1 MLRVFAV
8 PRIRH
13 ACLPF
18 LLGLALAPGVA
29 YPAAW
34 AEAEGPVE
42 EIMVHARK
50 REQALTDTPVSIS
63 VVGSSAIEDWTLA
76 SLEDLE
82 LAVPNLRTAAQY
94 VYANTI
100 SLRGVGTYSR
110 NIGFDER
117 VGLYLDGIYLGP
129 SYGLNQSLLDV
140 DQVEVMRGP
149 QGTFFG
155 RNAIAGAVTLVS
167 AKPGPDTAARVLARY
182 GRFDTRTFEGRLNV
196 PLSDTLFASLSG
208 SLNKRDGLTTNIYD
222 GSKIGN
228 RNRNSMRA
236 QVLYRPSDRFE
247 AHLSLD
253 RNEIDENMLIGDP
266 NTDTFGIFPDTAAP
280 AAFEVDFNIAPT
292 QKVVTKG
299 AGLTL
304 SWTLEGGMELR
315 SLTGL
320 RSTDA
325 GHHYDTDYT
334 SIDILYADYTE
345 DYQHASQE
353 FRLTSP
359 DDGGPLGYVLGVTYL
374 DQTGKTDRHAIGGA
388 AAFILGAAEGADMS
402 SVGRVDTKAWG
413 LYGSLDY
420 EFSDAFTLSAGLRW
434 SSDKKSVDW
443 SIDTSGAPAFGLAT
457 GTLIDDRRD
466 TDISP
471 TLSLSYAPTDAFT
484 AFLRYGE
491 GYKGGGY
498 NLDYVSASIFP
509 DQLTFDKETAQS
521 YEAGVKGT
529 LMDGMAWFSAT
540 AFWVDYKN
548 FQVNQ
553 FLDQGGGSTI
563 IVISNAAKV
572 RTKGLE
578 LELTAKPADGL
589 SLTASL
595 ALLDA
600 EYRQFTDGGVGG
612 TDVSGNKLDAPDME
626 ASIALAY
633 ERPITDGLTGFIKV
647 HASFADSYFVTP
659 DNITEQPLLGGGSVP
674 FGQISSRSQLNAKLG
689 IGSPTDGW
697 TVALWVQNGFGDNGT
712 AASLRDFFGTIVEAQ
727 TTPRSYGLELVY
739 DF

>member
-1 MLRVFAV
+1 MLGVFAV

-13 ACLPF
+13 ASLPF
-18 LLGLALAPGVA
+18 LFASVMAPGVA
-29 YPAAW
+29 TPAVG

-50 REQALTDTPVSIS
+50 REQTLTDTPVSIS
-63 VVGSSAIEDWTLA
+63 VVGARAIEDWTLA

-129 SYGLNQSLLDV
+129 SYGLNQTLLDV
-140 DQVEVMRGP
+140 GQVEVMRGP

-155 RNAIAGAVTLVS
+155 RNAIAGAVTLMS
-167 AKPGPDTAARVLARY
+167 AKPGADTAGRVLARY
-182 GRFDTRTFEGRLNV
+182 GRFDTRTFEGRLNM

-222 GSKIGN
+222 GSRIGD
-228 RNRNSMRA
+228 RNRNSLRA
-236 QVLYRPSDRFE
+236 QLLYSPNDRFE
-247 AHLSLD
+247 AHLSVD

-266 NTDTFGIFPDTAAP
+266 NTDTFGIFPDAAAP
-280 AAFEVDFNIAPT
+280 APFEVDFNVAPT

-304 SWTLEGGMELR
+304 SWTLDGGMELK

-325 GHHYDTDYT
+325 GHHYDTDYS

-345 DYQHASQE
+345 DYHHASQE
-353 FRLTSP
+353 LRLTSP
-359 DDGGPLGYVLGVTYL
+359 EDSGPLGYVLGVTYL

-388 AAFILGAAEGADMS
+388 AAFILGAAEGADIA

-420 EFSDAFTLSAGLRW
+420 EFSDTLTFSAGLRW

-443 SIDTSGAPAFGLAT
+443 SIDSLGAPAFQLAT
-457 GTLIDDRRD
+457 GTLVDDRRD

-471 TLSLSYAPTDAFT
+471 TLSLSYAATDDFT

-491 GYKGGGY
+491 GFKSGGY
-498 NLDYVSASIFP
+498 NLDYVSAAIFP
-509 DQLTFDKETAQS
+509 DHLTFDKETARS
-521 YEAGVKGT
+521 YEAGIKGNF
-529 LMDGMAWFSAT
+529 MDGMAWFSAT

-553 FLDQGGGSTI
+553 FLDQGGGSTV

-589 SLTASL
+589 SFTASL

-600 EYRQFTDGGVGG
+600 KYRQFTDGGVGG
-612 TDVSGNKLDAPDME
+612 TDVSGNKLDAPDVE
-626 ASIALAY
+626 ASIALTY
-633 ERPITDGLTGFIKV
+633 ERPITDGLTGFINLN
-647 HASFADSYFVTP
+647 ASFAESYFVTP
-659 DNITEQPLLGGGSVP
+659 DNITEQTLLGGGTVP
-674 FGQISSRSQLNAKLG
+674 YGHISSRNQLNAKLG
-689 IGSPTDGW
+689 VGSPADGW
-697 TVALWVQNGFGDNGT
+697 SAALWVQNGFGDDGT

-727 TTPRSYGLELVY
+727 TAPRSYGIELIY
-739 DF
+739 AF